1 MRQVTVLERRPDDP
15 ESVDGNHVVGRLG
28 ASGSAV
34 VFLVRRPSG
43 EQAVLKLFHA
53 APEGT
58 GVLAEVEAL
67 RRLPVTGVAQIL
79 GTGLFGERP
88 YLLAEYVPGPTLRR
102 SVERDGPLDG
112 PAPHRLA
119 IATMTALVSLHQGGA
134 AHRDLTPDN
143 VVWGPDGPRLINLG
157 VAHVLGAGGMATRSF
172 RGGGY
177 FAPEEMSGTV
187 PGTAAD
193 VFAWGAV
200 MVFAASG
207 RAPFTGG
214 SMTET
219 MSRVLHDEPDL
230 GVLPEDLRGPVAA
243 CLAKDPAARPSAEE
257 VLFRLVGDSR
267 VLGTQDFAAGP
278 YGEAGSGATA
288 AGPYR
293 GAGTGAAAGLYGE
306 AGSDV
311 TAALPHGH
319 GPTIPPAERVRRPGR
334 VLALV
339 AAGAV
344 LAGVS
349 GSVGYWLAPRRTAP
363 VDPVAAT
370 RRPETAATPTATP
383 VPVASADVVDA
394 ASTPPAKAT
403 KQIRLSEGRLTLREN
418 PSDPLLV
425 TSYTVADGKVR
436 EAHVRDP
443 GGDGFRLLA
452 KDGDNGEAVVSPDGA
467 WIAVN
472 PWNKFAA
479 SSTDF
484 VMIVNRRTGERFT
497 VNTAAKPLQGLYAI
511 WSRDSRRLLVSL
523 YRPDGKTLPNPRG
536 FVVVDVATRRATVV
550 TTGGERDDRAFF
562 GWTPDGTGVV
572 SAYASKGD
580 LWGLRFRDLRG
591 RVGRIAGWVGESP
604 LPDRFSP
611 SGRSFL
617 SYCPKSRTTLCVWNT
632 ATGARTATVPVWNTR
647 EAVVQGWWDEN
658 HVIVADYRK
667 DPVKYVVV
675 NLDGEP
681 VRTLAELPAKDGK
694 VIQLRFSRR

>member
-1 MRQVTVLERRPDDP
+1 MRQVTAPERRPDDP

-28 ASGSAV
+28 AGANAV
-34 VFLVRRPSG
+34 VLLVRRPSG

-53 APEGT
+53 APADA

-79 GTGLFGERP
+79 GIGVYGERP
-88 YLLAEYVPGPTLRR
+88 YILAEHVPGPSLRR
-102 SVERDGPLDG
+102 SIERDGPLDG

-119 IATMTALVSLHQGGA
+119 VATMTALVSLHQGGV
-134 AHRDLTPDN
+134 AHRELTPDN
-143 VVWGPDGPRLINLG
+143 IIWGPDGPRLINLG
-157 VAHVLGAGGMATRSF
+157 AAHVLGAGGMATRSF

-177 FAPEEMSGTV
+177 FAPEELTGTV

-193 VFAWGAV
+193 VFAWGAI
-200 MVFAASG
+200 MVYAASG
-207 RAPFTGG
+207 RAPFAGA

-230 GVLPEDLRGPVAA
+230 GVLPEELRGPVAA
-243 CLAKDPAARPSAEE
+243 CLAKDPAARPTAEE
-257 VLFRLVGDSR
+257 VLFRLAGDSR
-267 VLGTQDFAAGP
+267 VLGTHDFPAGP
-278 YGEAGSGATA
+278 YT
-288 AGPYR
+288 
-293 GAGTGAAAGLYGE
+293 
-306 AGSDV
+306 
-311 TAALPHGH
+311 TAALPYGT
-319 GPTIPPAERVRRPGR
+319 GETTPPADRTRRPGR

-349 GSVGYWLAPRRTAP
+349 GAVGYWLAPRGTAT
-363 VDPVAAT
+363 VDPVAASP
-370 RRPETAATPTATP
+370 RPETATPTATP
-383 VPVASADVVDA
+383 VPVASPDVIDA

-403 KQIRLSEGRLTLREN
+403 KRIRLSEGRLTLREN
-418 PSDPLLV
+418 PSDPLIV
-425 TSYTVADGKVR
+425 TSYTVADGRVR
-436 EAHVRDP
+436 EAHVREP
-443 GGDGFRLLA
+443 GGDGFRLIA

-472 PWNKFAA
+472 PWNKFAT

-484 VMIVNRRTGERFT
+484 LVIINRRTGERFT
-497 VNTAAKPLQGLYAI
+497 VNTAEKPLQGLYAI
-511 WSRDSRRLLVSL
+511 WSRDSRRVLVSL

-536 FVVVDVATRRATVV
+536 FVIVDVATRRATVV

-572 SAYASKGD
+572 SAYAGKGE

-617 SYCPKSRTTLCVWNT
+617 SYCPKSHTTLCVWNT
-632 ATGARTATVPVWNTR
+632 ATGARTATVPVWDTR
-647 EAVVQGWWDEN
+647 EAVMQGWWDEN

-675 NLDGEP
+675 NLDGTP
-681 VRTLAELPAKDGK
+681 VRTLAELPAKDGRF
-694 VIQLRFSRR
+694 IQLRFSRR